1 MATFNRLIYATA
13 IAVFAQS
20 NLFAQDD
27 LSGSPL
33 EDVVHE
39 MKAAGDHLAK
49 KVTDKPTQKSQQDA
63 VAKLDALIEELEKEK
78 QQMGQGANPN
88 PTRPAMQ
95 SQVRNGPGGMGDLH
109 GARMQGD
116 RWGELPP
123 HERDRIL
130 QSLTEGFP
138 PHYQAVLEAYYKR
151 LAVEKKGED
160 PDGAA
165 AEKVGTPPKSEAAPK
180 AAAPAKADPKAK
192 PAAKMNAPKNGTAA
206 SPSANAK
213 KPAK

>member
-1 MATFNRLIYATA
+1 MKDHMATFNRLIYATA
-13 IAVFAQS
+13 IAVFAHS

-49 KVTDKPTQKSQQDA
+49 KVTDKPTQKSQEDA
-63 VAKLDALIEELEKEK
+63 VAKLDALIAELEKER

-88 PTRPAMQ
+88 PTRPAMA
-95 SQVRNGPGGMGDLH
+95 SSVRNGPGGMGDLH

-151 LAVEKKGED
+151 LAVEKRGED
-160 PDGAA
+160 PD
-165 AEKVGTPPKSEAAPK
+165 
-180 AAAPAKADPKAK
+180 AAAPVKSDAIPKATAPAKTDPKAK
-192 PAAKMNAPKNGTAA
+192 PATKPNSAKNGTAA
-206 SPSANAK
+206 SPSGTVR